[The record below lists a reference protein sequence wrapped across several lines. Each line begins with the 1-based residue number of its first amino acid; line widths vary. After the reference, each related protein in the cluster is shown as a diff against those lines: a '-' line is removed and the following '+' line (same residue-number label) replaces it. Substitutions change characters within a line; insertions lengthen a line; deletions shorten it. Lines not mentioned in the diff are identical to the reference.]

1 MIYPVHTI
9 NSSFSLS
16 VCRVPETCAKH
27 FSAPENLDAMQDTD
41 WVSVEGS
48 AKGELQHKGF
58 VENSPFMCLQD
69 QPFDLQL
76 RKVFY
81 IKSLSE
87 AEGWFRNTTNLQ
99 GTHCNKYKYKC
110 NKYNQFAGNSL

>member
-1 MIYPVHTI
+1 MIYLVRTI
-9 NSSFSLS
+9 NSYFCLS

-48 AKGELQHKGF
+48 AKGELRHKGF

-81 IKSLSE
+81 KKSLSE
-87 AEGWFRNTTNLQ
+87 AEGRFRKT
-99 GTHCNKYKYKC
+99 
-110 NKYNQFAGNSL
+110 